1 MSITIADFHVH
12 TLFSG
17 DSPLSPRVCVSL
29 LANHGYNAIALV
41 DHDSPKGAVFAKK
54 HLPKRIL
61 QKITVIA
68 GQEVKT
74 EKGELIILGCEKT
87 LRGNFEKIVEFCKEE
102 NYLCILPHPL
112 DFFRKNSACRKGF
125 VDYAMKH
132 VDAVECINARSLM
145 FFNLFAKS
153 LAKKL
158 KKPCVAGSDAH
169 MLNELERVKNVL
181 FCKNKEEEIFETI
194 RKGKVKVFVKP
205 YFSTLQRTKSLLW
218 KLLFKRYEKVKG
230 IESVNTAV
238 ETMRVE

>member
-17 DSPLSPRVCVSL
+17 DSPLPPRVCVSL
-29 LANHGYNAIALV
+29 LANHGYNAVALA
-41 DHDSPKGAVFAKK
+41 DHGSPKGAVFAKK

-61 QKITVIA
+61 QKITVIV

-87 LRGNFEKIVEFCKEE
+87 LRGDFEEIIEFCKEE

-125 VDYAMKH
+125 VHYAMKH
-132 VDAVECINARSLM
+132 VDAVECTNARSLM
-145 FFNLFAKS
+145 FFNLLAKS

-158 KKPCVAGSDAH
+158 KKPCIAGSDAH
-169 MLNELERVKNVL
+169 MLSELGRVKNIL
-181 FCKNKEEEIFETI
+181 FCENKEEEIFEAI

-205 YFSTLQRTKSLLW
+205 YFSALQRTKSLLW
-218 KLLFKRYEKVKG
+218 KLLFNNKKELK
-230 IESVNTAV
+230 S
-238 ETMRVE
+238 